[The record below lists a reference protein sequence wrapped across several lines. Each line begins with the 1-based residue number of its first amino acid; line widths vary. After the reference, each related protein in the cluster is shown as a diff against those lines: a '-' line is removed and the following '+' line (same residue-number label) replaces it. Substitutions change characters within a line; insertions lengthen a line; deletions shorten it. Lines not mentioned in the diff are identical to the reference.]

1 MYAKYTR
8 RVAPLQAYTTRIS
21 VFLYARWHIFARF
34 VHEKYS
40 LLLASHVY
48 VAYSRGVTCK
58 SIPEKGGRKM
68 ADNGDYG
75 VSGRKV
81 RQLRLRNR
89 MTQQE
94 LAHRAKLSVTQVSRI
109 EKDAQTPRFST
120 VDRLA
125 AALGVDPDDLID
137 LPALAS

>member
-1 MYAKYTR
+1 M
-8 RVAPLQAYTTRIS
+8 S
-21 VFLYARWHIFARF
+21 
-34 VHEKYS
+34 
-40 LLLASHVY
+40 
-48 VAYSRGVTCK
+48 
-58 SIPEKGGRKM
+58 
-68 ADNGDYG
+68 DNGDYR
-75 VSGRKV
+75 VDGRRI
-81 RQLRLRNR
+81 RQLRLRRR

-125 AALGVDPDDLID
+125 AALEVDPDDLID